1 MESKDPKKLK
11 SQAFASLASLIPV
24 LPVNNLDQSFSLQTR
39 GLPSRVIASC
49 KRGDP
54 EKSLKFIIFIFCHLG
69 FAGLSR
75 S

>member
-1 MESKDPKKLK
+1 
-11 SQAFASLASLIPV
+11 V

-69 FAGLSR
+69 FAGLRAPRIAIVNVHNIGERKS
-75 S
+75 SEKQ